1 MGMFLAENHVLL
13 VPLLSISEKS
23 PLILDGISV
32 YQIRWC
38 VIKYTASSQSHLSLK
53 VILLFLQFLCNRY
66 RFLSSVLSALDV
78 HD

>member
-1 MGMFLAENHVLL
+1 MGMLLAENHVLL
-13 VPLLSISEKS
+13 VSLLSISEKS

-38 VIKYTASSQSHLSLK
+38 VIKYTAFSQSHLSPK
-53 VILLFLQFLCNRY
+53 AIPLFLQFLCNRY
-66 RFLSSVLSALDV
+66 RFLSSVLLALDV